1 FAPVEAPRRVLA
13 VGDGERV
20 VVDAPR
26 RDEEGVTE
34 AARER
39 LQRRL
44 DVGPRRRRVG
54 DVHERIDALARELR
68 AEGRVVGP
76 VAHDRADPREPPGSA
91 PAVQDHDLVAVTEQ
105 RPHDVQAD
113 KLRAP
118 DHEHAHLGQ
127 ATYGDAGLAPPVTTE
142 TTWTLTL
149 QRHREAGRRAR
160 HAVDRA
166 DLVGD
171 EVADGVERRALDDG
185 DEVERARD
193 RGDVDV

>member
-1 FAPVEAPRRVLA
+1 MIRRPPRSTLFPYTTLFRSLAVDLVLRVLAPVEAPGRVLA

-76 VAHDRADPREPPGSA
+76 VAHDRADPREPLGPA
-91 PAVQDHDLVAVTEQ
+91 PAVQDHDLVAVTDQ
-105 RPHDVQAD
+105 
-113 KLRAP
+113 
-118 DHEHAHLGQ
+118 
-127 ATYGDAGLAPPVTTE
+127 
-142 TTWTLTL
+142 
-149 QRHREAGRRAR
+149 
-160 HAVDRA
+160 
-166 DLVGD
+166 
-171 EVADGVERRALDDG
+171 
-185 DEVERARD
+185 RD
-193 RGDVDV
+193 RKSVV